1 MSLEVSAID
10 SYHTIG
16 GLTEPVIGQRKI
28 DHEIRMRDG
37 EVNLIGGMMEHDDVQ
52 NMSGLPW
59 LSQIPILKY
68 LFGQGQKSKTDNETV
83 FALMPHIVRRLDM
96 DDLNIRPVDI
106 GTQNVVEAR
115 HMQRAS
121 APAPT
126 VAPVPSG
133 APSSAAPANGSG
145 GTNTA
150 PASAEPATT
159 PLAANTPL
167 ANAPKDTPTVPAEA
181 GARPALGLG
190 AVLSLDPAMVNQP
203 TGGSFAMSVTLNGGQ
218 NVFSVPVQVNYDPKV
233 LRLVSVADAGAL
245 SKDGAAVTLVHRDD
259 AENGTV
265 QISLMRPPGSGGINP
280 QGPLFTMMFVAK
292 AAGQGSVSVG
302 KTVLKDPSMGAIPAS
317 GSQAMVNVR

>member
-1 MSLEVSAID
+1 
-10 SYHTIG
+10 
-16 GLTEPVIGQRKI
+16 
-28 DHEIRMRDG
+28 
-37 EVNLIGGMMEHDDVQ
+37 
-52 NMSGLPW
+52 MSGLPW
-59 LSQIPILKY
+59 LAQIPILKY

-83 FALMPHIVRRLDM
+83 FALMPHIVRRLDI

-115 HMQRAS
+115 HMQKAS
-121 APAPT
+121 AAPAT

-133 APSSAAPANGSG
+133 APSSAAPANPG
-145 GTNTA
+145 GTNTTLGAAETAPTPVAASTPPMNA
-150 PASAEPATT
+150 PAS
-159 PLAANTPL
+159 
-167 ANAPKDTPTVPAEA
+167 NAPTNTPTVPADA
-181 GARPALGLG
+181 GARPAAILGP
-190 AVLSLDPAMVNQP
+190 VLSIDPAMVNQP

-233 LRLVSVADAGAL
+233 IRLVSVADAGAL

-265 QISLMRPPGSGGINP
+265 QISLMRPPGSGGITP

-317 GSQAMVNVR
+317 GSQAMINVR